1 MGGYEIESRILKILG
16 IFGFSIDLLDKKIL
30 ELSGGEKTRLA
41 LVKIIMLD
49 PDYLI
54 LDEPTN
60 HLDVNT
66 IEWLEEYLKLKA
78 KGVVVVSHDRF
89 FLQRVCNKIV
99 EIENK
104 KIEVYKM
111 TYNNFI
117 GEKQIRYDFNLSSY
131 INQQAEIKRLEE
143 YIVKNNNTPSKIGQ
157 VNDRKRKLDKMIL
170 LDKPVKFN
178 EKVSFEIE
186 GYRHKKAHYI
196 DLLDVTIGNEDGIL
210 KDINFTVRGG
220 DRIGIIGENGAGK
233 STLIKSMTKAIPV
246 LKGNVILHPKIK
258 TGYFE
263 QEQTTLKNDLS
274 VYETVEKLM
283 IGETS
288 TMVRKHLAKFLF
300 KGNDV
305 FKKVEMLSGGEKVR
319 LIFATFVLKKYDL
332 IIMDEPTNHL
342 DMSAKEELESV
353 LKQYAGTL
361 IVISHDRY
369 FMNEVIDKI
378 FHIEDGNYQIYEGN
392 YEAFLKQKVS
402 LRTETKKVK
411 QKKEIRVKDKKNS
424 TKKVE
429 LEIEK
434 LEQLKKE
441 LENQTLDPQ
450 VYNDWEKLKS
460 INFELTKISTDLDQ
474 LYEVLFQ

>member
-1 MGGYEIESRILKILG
+1 M
-16 IFGFSIDLLDKKIL
+16 
-30 ELSGGEKTRLA
+30 
-41 LVKIIMLD
+41 
-49 PDYLI
+49 P
-54 LDEPTN
+54 
-60 HLDVNT
+60 
-66 IEWLEEYLKLKA
+66 
-78 KGVVVVSHDRF
+78 
-89 FLQRVCNKIV
+89 Q
-99 EIENK
+99 
-104 KIEVYKM
+104 
-111 TYNNFI
+111 
-117 GEKQIRYDFNLSSY
+117 
-131 INQQAEIKRLEE
+131 
-143 YIVKNNNTPSKIGQ
+143 
-157 VNDRKRKLDKMIL
+157 
-170 LDKPVKFN
+170 
-178 EKVSFEIE
+178 
-186 GYRHKKAHYI
+186 
-196 DLLDVTIGNEDGIL
+196 
-210 KDINFTVRGG
+210 
-220 DRIGIIGENGAGK
+220 
-233 STLIKSMTKAIPV
+233 AIPV